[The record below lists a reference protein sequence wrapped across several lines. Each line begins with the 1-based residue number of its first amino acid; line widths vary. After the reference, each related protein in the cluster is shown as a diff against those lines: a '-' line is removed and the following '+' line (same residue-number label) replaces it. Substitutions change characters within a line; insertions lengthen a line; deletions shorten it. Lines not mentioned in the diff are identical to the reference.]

1 MQVNEKIAL
10 LRSLMQRHHL
20 DAWLAP
26 SADPHQSEYT
36 AAHWKSREWLSGF
49 SGSAGTLVVT
59 AHHAGLWTDSRYF
72 IQAEQQLTGTCI
84 ALHKQVVAHAPEH
97 IEWLAEHLPRGSTIG
112 LDGSLFSL
120 AQLRQ
125 LEKKLQPQGIELRTD
140 LDLIAEMWT
149 DRPPLPHSSVF
160 ELPLHYAGA
169 SRTEKLNQI
178 RQAMQQ
184 QGADAYL
191 VSTLDDIA
199 WTLNIRA
206 ADVDYNP
213 VCISWLV
220 VDEKSAHWF
229 VDAHRIPD
237 ALVQKLVNDGI
248 VLHSY
253 HSIEHWLRHL
263 PKNRRIA
270 FDRASVN
277 ARLFRAI
284 TAEQSLAGDNLVAPL
299 KAIKS
304 EIEIAHIRHAMCKD
318 GVALTHLLQWLEQ
331 AIHSQNISEYDVAQK
346 IAELRAQQ
354 SDYIGESFPAIV
366 GYQANGAIVHYTPDT
381 DTAARILPEGIL
393 LIDCGGQY
401 LHGTTDITRT
411 LALGEPS
418 LAQKEAFTAVLKG
431 HIALA
436 SAWFPQGTR
445 GLHLDPLARLPL
457 WKQAKNYG
465 HGTGHGVGY
474 FLNVH
479 EGPQSISPTPGPK
492 ALTAIQ
498 PGMLISN
505 EPGFYLA
512 KEYGIRIENLVL
524 CIEAAQTDFGRFLRF
539 ETLSLCPID
548 QKLIYAPLLNDE
560 EKAWLNDYHQ
570 KVWKELSPWLDEKSS
585 TWLKR
590 ACQPVT

>member
-1 MQVNEKIAL
+1 MHVNEKIAQ
-10 LRSLMQRHHL
+10 LRCLMRHHLL

-72 IQAEQQLTGTCI
+72 IQAEQQLADTCI

-97 IEWLAEHLPRGSTIG
+97 IEWLAEHLPQGSVAG

-125 LEKKLQPQGIELRTD
+125 LEKRLQPKGIKIRTD
-140 LDLIAEMWT
+140 LDLIADIWT
-149 DRPPLPHSSVF
+149 NRPPLPHSPVF
-160 ELPLHYAGA
+160 ELPLPYAGA
-169 SRTEKLNQI
+169 ERTEKLNQV
-178 RQAMQQ
+178 RQAMRQ
-184 QGADAYL
+184 QGADIYL

-199 WTLNIRA
+199 WVLNIRA

-213 VCISWLV
+213 VCISWLA

-229 VDAHRIPD
+229 VDAAKVPD
-237 ALVQKLVNDGI
+237 ALAQQLAADGV

-253 HSIEHWLRHL
+253 HSIEHWLKHL
-263 PKNRRIA
+263 PEKQRIA

-277 ARLFRAI
+277 VRLFQAI
-284 TAEQSLAGDNLVAPL
+284 PAEQALAGDNLIAPL

-304 EIEIAHIRHAMCKD
+304 EVEIAHIRQAMRKD
-318 GVALTHLLQWLEQ
+318 GVALIHLLRWLEQ
-331 AIHSQNISEYDVAQK
+331 AAHSESITEYDVAQK
-346 IAELRAQQ
+346 IARLRAEQ

-366 GYQANGAIVHYTPDT
+366 GYQANGAIVHYTPAA

-411 LALGEPS
+411 LALGEPTQ
-418 LAQKEAFTAVLKG
+418 AQKEAFTAVLKG

-512 KEYGIRIENLVL
+512 GAFGIRIENLVL
-524 CIEAAQTDFGRFLRF
+524 CTEAAQTDFGQFLRF

-548 QKLIYAPLLNDE
+548 QKLIHPHQLHNE
-560 EKAWLNDYHQ
+560 EKAWLNNYHQ
-570 KVWKELSPWLDEKSS
+570 KVQEELSPWLDEEHK
-585 TWLKR
+585 TWLEW
-590 ACQPVT
+590 ACRPI